1 MFIPYRVDVP
11 MRRWPISNFVIIALT
26 SVAFIYQPS
35 LSLDELQALV
45 LDGWRPLGLFAHM
58 WLHGDWLHLIGN
70 MLFLWVFGNAV
81 CAKVGNLVYP
91 VLYVALGLAAAGV
104 HVIFGGGL
112 AVGASGAI
120 NGVVGA
126 YLVLYPLNNISCLFL
141 LGFRFIWFTVS
152 SYWIIL
158 LFLAFDIWG
167 AVRGGAQI
175 GYHAHLGGFAAGLGL
190 IALALAAGLLR
201 MEMAEKSLIQLFG
214 FQKHRSER
222 ERLAAAGRA
231 PEHWAAPREEPK
243 GPKTM
248 LDTMA
253 GRAPATGVGAR
264 AGMPK
269 PPPSRPAPKQ
279 DIPRPPRAAPAE
291 PATPPA
297 PGDTVLMKCA
307 CGKRLRVPRSFSGRQ
322 AKCPACSQIIQIPEL

>member
-11 MRRWPISNFVIIALT
+11 MHRWPISNFVIIALAV
-26 SVAFIYQPS
+26 VAFIYQSS
-35 LSLDELQALV
+35 LSNDELWPLI
-45 LDGWRPLGLFAHM
+45 LNGWRPLGLFAHM

-91 VLYVALGLAAAGV
+91 VLYVAFGLAAAAG
-104 HVIFGGGL
+104 HVIFGGGPAL
-112 AVGASGAI
+112 GASGAI

-126 YLVLYPLNNISCLFL
+126 YLALYPLNNISCLL
-141 LGFRFIWFTVS
+141 LLWLRFICFSVS

-175 GYHAHLGGFAAGLGL
+175 AYHAHLGGFAAGLGL
-190 IALALAAGLLR
+190 IVLALTTRLLR
-201 MEMAEKSLIQLFG
+201 MEITEKSLLQVLG
-214 FQKHRSER
+214 FQKRQPER
-222 ERLAAAGRA
+222 ERLAAGGRP
-231 PEHWAAPREEPK
+231 PEHWAAPPEEPR

-248 LDTMA
+248 LETMA
-253 GRAPATGVGAR
+253 GEPAPGVGPRVAIS
-264 AGMPK
+264 K
-269 PPPSRPAPKQ
+269 PPPSRPLPKQ
-279 DIPRPPRAAPAE
+279 DISRPPRAGPTRPAG
-291 PATPPA
+291 PPA
-297 PGDTVLMKCA
+297 QADTVLMKCI
-307 CGKRLRVPRSFSGRQ
+307 CGKRLRVPRTLSGRQ